1 MIIDTNQIIT
11 MTDAN
16 QNFSKA
22 AKTADKYGEAIII
35 KNNKPRYL
43 LVDLSNENYLELTDD
58 EKIEVVAKR
67 ILAKHIEAFREL
79 SKWLNLQKKEFYSY
93 TN

>member
-22 AKTADKYGEAIII
+22 SKTAEKYGEAIII

-43 LVDLSNENYLELTDD
+43 LVDLNNENYIFTCLDYNLNHNWKFLDALTTI
-58 EKIEVVAKR
+58 EK
-67 ILAKHIEAFREL
+67 
-79 SKWLNLQKKEFYSY
+79 QKTEFLV
-93 TN
+93 NPICMPGCP